1 MLAATHENPTP
12 RPLSMP
18 ELPEVE
24 TVRRGLLPVLEGK
37 RIAKL
42 DQNRKDLRFPLPADF
57 AARVRGRKIERLER
71 RAKYLLAHLSGGD
84 VLLMHLGMTGRF
96 TVHAPASGPERVGKY
111 VHETGADRKHDHV
124 VFHMEQGA
132 TVTYNDARR
141 FGFML
146 LIPEAEL
153 KEHPL
158 MHGLGVEPLSA
169 DLSPEY
175 LARRAAGKK
184 VDLKAFLVGPAHR
197 RGSRQHLRVRGSV
210 PRRPI
215 APAQGRDDCYPERP
229 PNGARREAGGGHP
242 RRAQGRDRRRRLV
255 LARLPPRRRR
265 ARRIPAHVRG
275 LWPRGQAMR
284 AQRLPRHCQA
294 HRAVGA
300 LDVLL
305 PQVSALRPAQ
315 AGAGRRVSLR

>member
-1 MLAATHENPTP
+1 MLPATHENPTS

-42 DQNRKDLRFPLPADF
+42 DQNRKDLRFPLPEHF
-57 AARVRGRKIERLER
+57 AERLKGRKIENLER

-96 TVHAPASGPERVGKY
+96 TVHIPKSDPARVGKY
-111 VHETGADRKHDHV
+111 VHETSADLKHDHV

-146 LIPEAEL
+146 LIPEADL
-153 KEHPL
+153 QEHPL

-184 VDLKAFLVGPAHR
+184 VDLKAFLSDQRIVAGLGNIYVCEALFRAGLSP
-197 RGSRQHLRVRGSV
+197 LRKAATIAARSG
-210 PRRPI
+210 RPT
-215 APAQGRDDCYPERP
+215 ER
-229 PNGARREAGGGHP
+229 AEKLVAAIRAVLKDAVAAGGSSLRDY
-242 RRAQGRDRRRRLV
+242 RRAD
-255 LARLPPRRRR
+255 
-265 ARRIPAHVRG
+265 
-275 LWPRGQAMR
+275 
-284 AQRLPRHCQA
+284 
-294 HRAVGA
+294 GA
-300 LDVLL
+300 LGEFQHTFAVYGREGK
-305 PQVSALRPAQ
+305 PC
-315 AGAGRRVSLR
+315 GAEGRCGTVKRIVQSGRSTFYCPKCQR

>member
-111 VHETGADRKHDHV
+111 VHETSADRKHDHV

-153 KEHPL
+153 QEHPL

-184 VDLKAFLVGPAHR
+184 VDLKAFLSDQRIVAGLGNIYVCEALFRAGLSP
-197 RGSRQHLRVRGSV
+197 LRKAATIATRSG
-210 PRRPI
+210 RPTERAEKLVAAIRAVLKDAI
-215 APAQGRDDCYPERP
+215 A
-229 PNGARREAGGGHP
+229 AGGSSLRDY
-242 RRAQGRDRRRRLV
+242 RRAD
-255 LARLPPRRRR
+255 
-265 ARRIPAHVRG
+265 
-275 LWPRGQAMR
+275 
-284 AQRLPRHCQA
+284 
-294 HRAVGA
+294 GA
-300 LDVLL
+300 LGEFQHTFAVY
-305 PQVSALRPAQ
+305 
-315 AGAGRRVSLR
+315 GREGKPCGRKGCRGTVKRIVQSGRSTFYCPKCQR

>member
-1 MLAATHENPTP
+1 MLGATHEIPTP
-12 RPLSMP
+12 PPLSMP

-57 AARVRGRKIERLER
+57 AERVRGRKIERLER

-84 VLLMHLGMTGRF
+84 VLLMHLGMSGRF
-96 TVHAPASGPERVGKY
+96 TVHAPASEPERVGKH

-132 TVTYNDARR
+132 TVTYNDPRR

-146 LIPEAEL
+146 LIPEADL
-153 KEHPL
+153 QEHPL

-184 VDLKAFLVGPAHR
+184 VDLKAFLSDQRIVAGLGNIYVCEALFRAGLSP
-197 RGSRQHLRVRGSV
+197 LRKAAT
-210 PRRPI
+210 I
-215 APAQGRDDCYPERP
+215 AARS
-229 PNGARREAGGGHP
+229 GAPTKRAEKLVAAIRAVLKDAIAAGGSSLRDY
-242 RRAQGRDRRRRLV
+242 RRAD
-255 LARLPPRRRR
+255 
-265 ARRIPAHVRG
+265 
-275 LWPRGQAMR
+275 
-284 AQRLPRHCQA
+284 
-294 HRAVGA
+294 GA
-300 LDVLL
+300 LGEFQHTFAVY
-305 PQVSALRPAQ
+305 
-315 AGAGRRVSLR
+315 GREGKPCGGEGCRGTVKRIVQSRRSTFYCPKCQR

>member
-1 MLAATHENPTP
+1 
-12 RPLSMP
+12 MP

-84 VLLMHLGMTGRF
+84 VLLLHLGMTGRF
-96 TVHAPASGPERVGKY
+96 TVHAPSSGPARVGKH
-111 VHETGADRKHDHV
+111 VHEAGADRKHDHV

-153 KEHPL
+153 QEHPL

-169 DLSPEY
+169 DLSPEC

-184 VDLKAFLVGPAHR
+184 VDLKAFLSDQRTVAGLGNIYVCEALFRAGLSPL
-197 RGSRQHLRVRGSV
+197 RQAATIATRSG
-210 PRRPI
+210 RPTERAEKLVAAIRAVLKDAI
-215 APAQGRDDCYPERP
+215 A
-229 PNGARREAGGGHP
+229 AGGSSLRDY
-242 RRAQGRDRRRRLV
+242 RRADGAFGEFQHTFAVYGREGKPCGGEGCRGTV
-255 LARLPPRRRR
+255 K
-265 ARRIPAHVRG
+265 RIVQSGRSTFYCPKC
-275 LWPRGQAMR
+275 
-284 AQRLPRHCQA
+284 QR
-294 HRAVGA
+294 
-300 LDVLL
+300 
-305 PQVSALRPAQ
+305 
-315 AGAGRRVSLR
+315 

>member
-1 MLAATHENPTP
+1 
-12 RPLSMP
+12 MP

-57 AARVRGRKIERLER
+57 AARLRGRKIERLER

-96 TVHAPASGPERVGKY
+96 TVHAPSSGPARVGKY
-111 VHETGADRKHDHV
+111 VHETSADLKHDHV

-153 KEHPL
+153 QEHPL
-158 MHGLGVEPLSA
+158 MHGIGVEPLSA

-184 VDLKAFLVGPAHR
+184 VDLKAFLSDQRIVAGLGNIYVCEALFRAGLSP
-197 RGSRQHLRVRGSV
+197 LRKAATIATRSG
-210 PRRPI
+210 RPTERAEKLVAAIRAVLKDAI
-215 APAQGRDDCYPERP
+215 A
-229 PNGARREAGGGHP
+229 AGGSSLRDY
-242 RRAQGRDRRRRLV
+242 RRAD
-255 LARLPPRRRR
+255 
-265 ARRIPAHVRG
+265 
-275 LWPRGQAMR
+275 
-284 AQRLPRHCQA
+284 
-294 HRAVGA
+294 GA
-300 LDVLL
+300 LGEFQHTFAVY
-305 PQVSALRPAQ
+305 
-315 AGAGRRVSLR
+315 GREGKPCGPEGRCGTVKRIVQSGRSTFYCPKCQR